1 MKASINHASISNDS
15 ISKDSISSN
24 YRGRALRR
32 TALALAFALL
42 VPSVPSLAANC
53 LAYNPANKAN
63 KLYLLYPNASL
74 TYPSFGFSAASAT
87 NPAAPFNAS
96 DLPSYTGTTT
106 ALRDAVTHVVELD
119 YCEFNVQV
127 IPTSSLP
134 PATFPR
140 RSTVAV
146 TTASDVPDGYLFG
159 LAQAVDTG
167 DATAVDYSYVWGGTY
182 QAWTGGPGG
191 ALNGANST
199 LDRWANSIGG
209 TVAHEAGHNYGLAH
223 NTTLAP
229 GEDIYQHHIM
239 PAGGSLTAENRAGYR
254 RHFSDGEFSTLAA
267 NLGLSLQTM
276 WNWDMVNPNAAAA
289 HSLDMTV
296 LYPST
301 TPPVLAWSFNGCSSP
316 WINPTV
322 IGPTG
327 PAQSFQGGTYYPYTL
342 RWSTP
347 NPGSCVGTPGQA
359 PGGVLFHIGATF
371 TSVDFDLTTLNPIV
385 IKDVI
390 LKNASNVAMAL
401 NPRLHAFDAGT
412 LDTAGGQL
420 NLGVFNLA
428 AAPLQLNNLQIRE
441 LPRVVALDQ
450 MVRNGRIAD
459 FTGMPFEPWPNT
471 TRTLVDKATI
481 EPGRGLSLPIARL
494 DQPRHVYEVITAEDC
509 LKALSDRISGGG
521 DTADCFPGTNID
533 LFPSTTLY
541 LTGDTVDPN
550 ATYWNPELRK
560 YVRGP
565 LASRTYYQVSGRRLD
580 VNKNGIDDFIDRQ
593 AKAVKP

>member
-1 MKASINHASISNDS
+1 MKDTSM
-15 ISKDSISSN
+15 
-24 YRGRALRR
+24 YRPSRHALRR
-32 TALALAFALL
+32 TALAIAFAALA
-42 VPSVPSLAANC
+42 PSAPALAVNC

-63 KLYLLYPNASL
+63 KLYLVYPPAAMA
-74 TYPSFGFSAASAT
+74 YPQFGFSAASST
-87 NPAAPFNAS
+87 NPAAAFSAAGIA
-96 DLPSYTGTTT
+96 SYTGSIT
-106 ALRDAVTHVVELD
+106 ALRDATTHVVELD

-127 IPTSSLP
+127 IQGTALP
-134 PATFPR
+134 PATHPR
-140 RSTVAV
+140 RNVVAV

-167 DATAVDYSYVWGGTY
+167 DPTAVDYSYVWGGTY

-209 TVAHEAGHNYGLAH
+209 TAAHEAGHNYGLAH
-223 NTTLAP
+223 NITMGP
-229 GEDIYQHHIM
+229 GEDTYKHHVM
-239 PAGGSLTAENRAGYR
+239 PAGSNLNAEDRAGYR

-276 WNWDMVNPNAAAA
+276 WNWDMVNPNAATAY
-289 HSLDMTV
+289 SLDMTV

-301 TPPVLAWSFNGCSSP
+301 TPPVIAWSFAGCSSP

-327 PAQSFQGGTYYPYTL
+327 PSQVFQGGTYYPYTL
-342 RWSTP
+342 RWSTA
-347 NPGSCVGTPGQA
+347 NPGSCVGAPGQA

-371 TSVDFDLTTLNPIV
+371 TSVNFSLSTPNPIV

-390 LKNASNVAMAL
+390 LRNSGGTALAL

-412 LDTAGGQL
+412 LDTAGGNF

-428 AAPLQLNNLQIRE
+428 QAPLRMENLQVRE
-441 LPRVVALDQ
+441 LPRPIALEQ

-459 FTGMPFEPWPNT
+459 FTGLPFEPWPET
-471 TRTLVDKATI
+471 TRTLVDQATLR
-481 EPGRGLSLPIARL
+481 PGEALKLPIAKL
-494 DQPRHVYEVITAEDC
+494 DRKRHVYEVITAEDC
-509 LKALSDRISGGG
+509 LKALSDRLSGEF
-521 DTADCFPGTNID
+521 DTVDCRPGTNID
-533 LFPSTTLY
+533 LFPSTTMY
-541 LTGDTVDPN
+541 LIGDSVDPE
-550 ATYWNPELRK
+550 ATYWDPARRQ

-565 LASRTYYQVSGRRLD
+565 LASRTYYQVTGRRLD
-580 VNKNGIDDFIDRQ
+580 TDKNGVDDVIDRDR
-593 AKAVKP
+593 AKTRGR

>member
-1 MKASINHASISNDS
+1 MNDTIEMRTCS
-15 ISKDSISSN
+15 
-24 YRGRALRR
+24 RTLRR
-32 TALALAFALL
+32 TGLALALL
-42 VPSVPSLAANC
+42 SLAGGAQAATC

-63 KLYLLYPNASL
+63 KLYLLYPATPL

-87 NPAAPFNAS
+87 NPAAPFNAA

-106 ALRDAVTHVVELD
+106 ALRDAITHVVELD

-127 IPTSSLP
+127 IPTATLP
-134 PATFPR
+134 PTTFPR
-140 RSTVAV
+140 RNTVAV
-146 TTASDVPDGYLFG
+146 TTKSDITDGLFG
-159 LAQAVDTG
+159 LAQSVDTG
-167 DATAVDYSYVWGGTY
+167 DGTAVDYSYVWGKTY
-182 QAWTGGPGG
+182 QDWTGGPGG

-209 TVAHEAGHNYGLAH
+209 TAAHEAGHNYGLAH

-229 GEDIYQHHIM
+229 GEDTYKHHVM
-239 PAGGSLTAENRAGYR
+239 PAGGSLNAEDRAGYR

-289 HSLDMTV
+289 YSLDLTV
-296 LYPST
+296 LYPSA
-301 TPPVLAWSFNGCSSP
+301 TPPVLAWSFAGCSSP

-327 PAQSFQGGTYYPYTL
+327 GPQTFQGSTYYPYTL
-342 RWSTP
+342 RWNTP

-371 TSVDFDLTTLNPIV
+371 TSVNFNLSTPNPIV

-390 LKNASNVAMAL
+390 LRDSGGTAMSL

-412 LDTAGGQL
+412 LDTIGGTL
-420 NLGVFNLA
+420 NLGVFNLGD
-428 AAPLQLNNLQIRE
+428 APLQLGNLQMRE

-450 MVRNGRIAD
+450 MVRDGRIAD
-459 FTGMPFEPWPNT
+459 FTGMPFEPWPDT
-471 TRTLVDKATI
+471 TRTLVDKASV

-494 DQPRHVYEVITAEDC
+494 DQKRHVYEVVTPQDC
-509 LKALSDRISGGG
+509 LKALGDRLGGG
-521 DTADCFPGTNID
+521 PDTTDCFPGTNID
-533 LFPSTTLY
+533 LFPSTTMY
-541 LTGDTVDPN
+541 FIGDSVDPV
-550 ATYWNPELRK
+550 ATYWDPVK
-560 YVRGP
+560 KTYVRGP
-565 LASRTYYQVSGRRLD
+565 LASRTYYQVTGRRLD
-580 VNKNGIDDFIDRQ
+580 TNKNGVDDFLDRQ
-593 AKAVKP
+593 QAGAGAR

>member
-1 MKASINHASISNDS
+1 MNDT
-15 ISKDSISSN
+15 IEM
-24 YRGRALRR
+24 RARSRMLRR
-32 TALALAFALL
+32 TGLALALL
-42 VPSVPSLAANC
+42 SLAGGAQAATC

-63 KLYLLYPNASL
+63 KLYLLYPNAPL
-74 TYPSFGFSAASAT
+74 TYPSFGFSAGSVT
-87 NPAAPFNAS
+87 NPAAPFNAA

-106 ALRDAVTHVVELD
+106 ALRDAITHVVELD

-127 IPTSSLP
+127 IPTATLP

-140 RSTVAV
+140 RNTVAV
-146 TTASDVPDGYLFG
+146 TTKSDITDGLFG
-159 LAQAVDTG
+159 LAQNVDTG
-167 DATAVDYSYVWGGTY
+167 DGTAVDYSYVWGKTY
-182 QAWTGGPGG
+182 QDWTGGPGG

-209 TVAHEAGHNYGLAH
+209 TAAHEAGHNYGLAH

-229 GEDIYQHHIM
+229 GEDTYKHHVM
-239 PAGGSLTAENRAGYR
+239 PAGGSLNAEDRAGYR

-267 NLGLSLQTM
+267 NVGLSLQTM

-289 HSLDMTV
+289 YSLDMTV

-301 TPPVLAWSFNGCSSP
+301 TPPVLAWSFAGCSSP

-327 PAQSFQGGTYYPYTL
+327 PAQTFQGGTYYPYTL
-342 RWSTP
+342 RWNTP

-371 TSVDFDLTTLNPIV
+371 TSVNFSLSTPNPIV

-390 LKNASNVAMAL
+390 LRDSGGTAMSL

-412 LDTAGGQL
+412 LDTIGGNL
-420 NLGVFNLA
+420 NLGVFNLGE
-428 AAPLQLNNLQIRE
+428 APLQLANLQMRE

-450 MVRNGRIAD
+450 MVRDGRIAD
-459 FTGMPFEPWPNT
+459 FTGMPFEPWPQT
-471 TRTLVDKATI
+471 TRTLVDKASVD
-481 EPGRGLSLPIARL
+481 PGRGLSLPIARL
-494 DQPRHVYEVITAEDC
+494 DQKRHVYEVITPEDC
-509 LKALSDRISGGG
+509 LKALGDRLGGG
-521 DTADCFPGTNID
+521 PDTTDCFPGTNID
-533 LFPSTTLY
+533 LFPSTTMY
-541 LTGDTVDPN
+541 FIGESVDPQ
-550 ATYWNPELRK
+550 ATYWDPAQKR

-565 LASRTYYQVSGRRLD
+565 LASRTYYQVTGRRLD
-580 VNKNGIDDFIDRQ
+580 TDRNGVDDYVDRQ
-593 AKAVKP
+593 QGKAGAR

>member
-1 MKASINHASISNDS
+1 MNDTIEMRTCS
-15 ISKDSISSN
+15 
-24 YRGRALRR
+24 RTLRR
-32 TALALAFALL
+32 TGLALALL
-42 VPSVPSLAANC
+42 SLAGGAQAATC

-63 KLYLLYPNASL
+63 KLYLLYPTAPL
-74 TYPSFGFSAASAT
+74 TYPSFGFSAGSVT
-87 NPAAPFNAS
+87 NPAAPFNAA

-106 ALRDAVTHVVELD
+106 ALRDAITHVVELD

-127 IPTSSLP
+127 IPTATLP

-140 RSTVAV
+140 RNTVAV
-146 TTASDVPDGYLFG
+146 TTKSDITDGLFG
-159 LAQAVDTG
+159 LAQSVDTG
-167 DATAVDYSYVWGGTY
+167 DGTAVDYSYVWGKTY
-182 QAWTGGPGG
+182 QDWTGGPGG

-209 TVAHEAGHNYGLAH
+209 TAAHEAGHNYGLAH

-229 GEDIYQHHIM
+229 GEDTYKHHVM
-239 PAGGSLTAENRAGYR
+239 PAGGSLNAEDRAGYR

-289 HSLDMTV
+289 YSLDLTV
-296 LYPST
+296 LYPSA
-301 TPPVLAWSFNGCSSP
+301 TPPVLAWSFAGCSSP

-327 PAQSFQGGTYYPYTL
+327 GPQTFQGSTYYPYTL
-342 RWSTP
+342 RWNTP

-371 TSVDFDLTTLNPIV
+371 TSVNFNLSTPNPIV

-390 LKNASNVAMAL
+390 LRDSGGTAMSL

-412 LDTAGGQL
+412 LDTIGGTL
-420 NLGVFNLA
+420 NLGVFNLGD
-428 AAPLQLNNLQIRE
+428 APLQLGNLQMRE

-450 MVRNGRIAD
+450 MVRDGRIAD
-459 FTGMPFEPWPNT
+459 FTGMPFEPWPDT
-471 TRTLVDKATI
+471 TRTLVDKASV

-494 DQPRHVYEVITAEDC
+494 DQKRHVYEVVTPQDC
-509 LKALSDRISGGG
+509 LKALGDRLGGG
-521 DTADCFPGTNID
+521 PDTTDCFPGTNID
-533 LFPSTTLY
+533 LFPSTTMY
-541 LTGDTVDPN
+541 FIGDSVDPV
-550 ATYWNPELRK
+550 ATYWDPVKKTYL
-560 YVRGP
+560 RGP
-565 LASRTYYQVSGRRLD
+565 LTSRTYYQVTGRRLD
-580 VNKNGIDDFIDRQ
+580 TNKNGVDDFLDRQ
-593 AKAVKP
+593 QARAGAR

>member
-1 MKASINHASISNDS
+1 MKDLSANTRSQ
-15 ISKDSISSN
+15 
-24 YRGRALRR
+24 RRALRH
-32 TALALAFALL
+32 TALALAVALL
-42 VPSVPSLAANC
+42 APSASTLAADC
-53 LAYNPANKAN
+53 LAYNPGNKAN
-63 KLYLLYPNASL
+63 KLYLLYPTTPTA
-74 TYPSFGFSAASAT
+74 YPSFGFSAGSVT
-87 NPAAPFNAS
+87 NPAAPFSAA

-127 IPTSSLP
+127 IPTTTLP
-134 PATFPR
+134 PTTFAR
-140 RSTVAV
+140 RNTVAV
-146 TTASDVPDGYLFG
+146 TTKSDIADGLFG

-167 DATAVDYSYVWGGTY
+167 DAVAVDYSYVWGKTY
-182 QAWTGGPGG
+182 QDWTGGPGG

-209 TVAHEAGHNYGLAH
+209 TAAHEAGHNYGLAH
-223 NTTLAP
+223 NTTLAA

-239 PAGGSLTAENRAGYR
+239 PAGGSLTAEDRAGYR

-276 WNWDMVNPNAAAA
+276 WNWDMVNPNAAPAY
-289 HSLDMTV
+289 SLDMTI
-296 LYPST
+296 LYPSA
-301 TPPVLAWSFNGCSSP
+301 TPPVLQWSYAGCTSP

-327 PAQSFQGGTYYPYTL
+327 PTQVFQGNTYYPYTL
-342 RWSTP
+342 RWNTA

-371 TSVDFDLTTLNPIV
+371 TSVNFNLNTPNPIV

-390 LKNASNVAMAL
+390 LKNASNVAMSL

-412 LDTAGGQL
+412 LDTIGGRL
-420 NLGVFNLA
+420 NLGVFNNA
-428 AAPLQLNNLQIRE
+428 AVPLQLQNLQIRE

-450 MVRNGRIAD
+450 MVRGGRIAD

-471 TRTLVDKATI
+471 TRTLVDRATI
-481 EPGRGLSLPIARL
+481 EPGKALSLPIASL
-494 DQPRHVYEVITAEDC
+494 TQPRHVYEVITPDDC
-509 LKALSDRISGGG
+509 LKALGDRLGGG
-521 DTADCFPGTNID
+521 PDTTDCFPGTNID
-533 LFPSTTLY
+533 LFPSTTMY
-541 LTGDTVDPN
+541 FTGDTVDPN
-550 ATYWNPELRK
+550 ATYWDPTRRA

-565 LASRTYYQVSGRRLD
+565 LASRTYYQVTGRRLD
-580 VNKNGIDDFIDRQ
+580 TNKNGVDDFIDRQ
-593 AKAVKP
+593 EAKSAKRP

>member
-1 MKASINHASISNDS
+1 MKNKSQKTSLQRHAM
-15 ISKDSISSN
+15 
-24 YRGRALRR
+24 RR
-32 TALALAFALL
+32 TSLALAVALL
-42 VPSVPSLAANC
+42 LPSLPTFAANC

-63 KLYLLYPNASL
+63 KLYLLYPTAPL
-74 TYPSFGFSAASAT
+74 TFPSFGFSAASAT
-87 NPAAPFNAS
+87 NPAAQFAAS

-119 YCEFNVQV
+119 YCEFNVEV
-127 IPTSSLP
+127 IQTSSLP
-134 PATFPR
+134 PTTFPR

-167 DATAVDYSYVWGGTY
+167 DSAAVDYSYVWGGTY
-182 QAWTGGPGG
+182 QAWTGGLGG

-209 TVAHEAGHNYGLAH
+209 TAAHEAGHNYGLAH
-223 NTTLAP
+223 NTTLAV
-229 GEDIYQHHIM
+229 GEDTFKHHVM
-239 PAGGSLTAENRAGYR
+239 PAGSNLNAEDRAGYR

-296 LYPST
+296 LYPSA
-301 TPPVLAWSFNGCSSP
+301 TPPVIAWAFAGCSSP

-327 PAQSFQGGTYYPYTL
+327 PSQIFQGGSYFPYTV
-342 RWSTP
+342 RWNTP
-347 NPGSCVGTPGQA
+347 NPGSCLGTPGQA

-371 TSVDFDLTTLNPIV
+371 TTVNFSLSTPNPIV

-390 LKNASNVAMAL
+390 LKNVSNVAMAL

-428 AAPLQLNNLQIRE
+428 AVPLQLGNLQVRQ
-441 LPRVVALDQ
+441 LPRVIALDQ
-450 MVRNGRIAD
+450 MVREGRMAD
-459 FTGMPFEPWPNT
+459 FNGIPFQAWPDT
-471 TRTLVDKATI
+471 TRTLVDKPATL
-481 EPGRGLSLPIARL
+481 EPGKSLRLPIARL
-494 DQPRHVYEVITAEDC
+494 DQKRHVYEVITAEDC
-509 LKALSDRISGGG
+509 LKALSDRLIDGP

-541 LTGDTVDPN
+541 FTGDTLDPN
-550 ATYWNPELRK
+550 ATYWNPAVKK
-560 YVRGP
+560 YVRGA
-565 LASRTYYQVSGRRLD
+565 LASRTYYQVTGRRLD
-580 VNKNGIDDFIDRQ
+580 TDKNGVDDYIDRQ
-593 AKAVKP
+593 QAKALKP

>member
-1 MKASINHASISNDS
+1 MNDT
-15 ISKDSISSN
+15 IEM
-24 YRGRALRR
+24 RACSRTLRR
-32 TALALAFALL
+32 TGLALALL
-42 VPSVPSLAANC
+42 SLAGGAQAATC

-63 KLYLLYPNASL
+63 KLYLLYPATPL

-87 NPAAPFNAS
+87 NPAAPFNAA

-106 ALRDAVTHVVELD
+106 ALRDAITHVVELD

-127 IPTSSLP
+127 IPTATLP
-134 PATFPR
+134 PTTFPR
-140 RSTVAV
+140 RNTVAV
-146 TTASDVPDGYLFG
+146 TTKSDITDGLFG
-159 LAQAVDTG
+159 LAQSVDTG
-167 DATAVDYSYVWGGTY
+167 DGTAVDYSYVWGKTY
-182 QAWTGGPGG
+182 QDWTGGPGG

-209 TVAHEAGHNYGLAH
+209 TAAHEAGHNYGLAH

-229 GEDIYQHHIM
+229 GEDTYKHHVM
-239 PAGGSLTAENRAGYR
+239 PAGGSLNAEDRAGYR

-289 HSLDMTV
+289 YSLDLTV
-296 LYPST
+296 LYPSA
-301 TPPVLAWSFNGCSSP
+301 TPPVLAWSFAGCSSP

-327 PAQSFQGGTYYPYTL
+327 GPQTFQGSTYYPYTL
-342 RWSTP
+342 RWNTP

-371 TSVDFDLTTLNPIV
+371 TSVNFNLSTPNPIV

-390 LKNASNVAMAL
+390 LRDSGGTAMSL

-412 LDTAGGQL
+412 LDTIGGTL
-420 NLGVFNLA
+420 NLGVFNLGD
-428 AAPLQLNNLQIRE
+428 APLQLGNLQMRE

-450 MVRNGRIAD
+450 MVRDGRIAD
-459 FTGMPFEPWPNT
+459 FTGMPFEPWPDT
-471 TRTLVDKATI
+471 TRTLVDKASV

-494 DQPRHVYEVITAEDC
+494 DQKRHVYEVVTPQDC
-509 LKALSDRISGGG
+509 LKALGDRLGGG
-521 DTADCFPGTNID
+521 PDTTDCFPGTNID
-533 LFPSTTLY
+533 LFPSTTMY
-541 LTGDTVDPN
+541 FIGDSVDPV
-550 ATYWNPELRK
+550 ATYWDPVKKTYL
-560 YVRGP
+560 RGP
-565 LASRTYYQVSGRRLD
+565 LTSRTYYQVTGRRLD
-580 VNKNGIDDFIDRQ
+580 TNKNGVDDFLDRQQ
-593 AKAVKP
+593 AKAGAR

>member
-1 MKASINHASISNDS
+1 MNDT
-15 ISKDSISSN
+15 IEM
-24 YRGRALRR
+24 RACSRTLRR
-32 TALALAFALL
+32 TGLALALL
-42 VPSVPSLAANC
+42 SLAGGAQAATC

-63 KLYLLYPNASL
+63 KLYLLYPATPL

-87 NPAAPFNAS
+87 NPAAPFNAA

-106 ALRDAVTHVVELD
+106 ALRDAITHVVELD

-127 IPTSSLP
+127 IPTATLP
-134 PATFPR
+134 PTTFPR
-140 RSTVAV
+140 RNTVAV
-146 TTASDVPDGYLFG
+146 TTKSDITDGLFG
-159 LAQAVDTG
+159 LAQSVDTG
-167 DATAVDYSYVWGGTY
+167 DGTAVDYSYVWGKTY
-182 QAWTGGPGG
+182 QDWTGGPGG

-209 TVAHEAGHNYGLAH
+209 TAAHEAGHNYGLAH

-229 GEDIYQHHIM
+229 GEDTYKHHVM
-239 PAGGSLTAENRAGYR
+239 PAGGSLNAEDRAGYR

-289 HSLDMTV
+289 YSLDLTV
-296 LYPST
+296 LYPSA
-301 TPPVLAWSFNGCSSP
+301 TPPVLAWSFAGCSSP

-327 PAQSFQGGTYYPYTL
+327 GPQTFQGSTYYPYTL
-342 RWSTP
+342 RWNTP

-371 TSVDFDLTTLNPIV
+371 TSVNFNLSTPNPIV

-390 LKNASNVAMAL
+390 LRDSGGTAMSL

-412 LDTAGGQL
+412 LDTIGGTL
-420 NLGVFNLA
+420 NLGVFNLGD
-428 AAPLQLNNLQIRE
+428 APLQLGNLQMRE

-450 MVRNGRIAD
+450 MVRDGRIAD
-459 FTGMPFEPWPNT
+459 FTGMPFEPWPDT
-471 TRTLVDKATI
+471 TRTLVDKASV

-494 DQPRHVYEVITAEDC
+494 DQKRHVYEVVTPQDC
-509 LKALSDRISGGG
+509 LKALGDRLGGG
-521 DTADCFPGTNID
+521 PDTTDCFPGTNID
-533 LFPSTTLY
+533 LFPSTTMY
-541 LTGDTVDPN
+541 FIGDSVDPV
-550 ATYWNPELRK
+550 ATYWDPVKKTYL
-560 YVRGP
+560 RGP
-565 LASRTYYQVSGRRLD
+565 LTSRTYYQVTGRRLD
-580 VNKNGIDDFIDRQ
+580 TNKNGVDDVLDRQQ
-593 AKAVKP
+593 AKAGAR

>member
-1 MKASINHASISNDS
+1 MNDT
-15 ISKDSISSN
+15 IEM
-24 YRGRALRR
+24 RACSRTLRR
-32 TALALAFALL
+32 TGLALALL
-42 VPSVPSLAANC
+42 SLAGGAQAATC

-63 KLYLLYPNASL
+63 KLYLLYPTTPL

-87 NPAAPFNAS
+87 NPAAPFNAA

-106 ALRDAVTHVVELD
+106 ALRDAITHVVELD

-127 IPTSSLP
+127 IPTATLP
-134 PATFPR
+134 PTTFPR
-140 RSTVAV
+140 RNTVAV
-146 TTASDVPDGYLFG
+146 TTKSDITDGLFG
-159 LAQAVDTG
+159 LAQSVDTG
-167 DATAVDYSYVWGGTY
+167 DGTAVDYSYVWGKTY
-182 QAWTGGPGG
+182 QDWTGGPGG

-209 TVAHEAGHNYGLAH
+209 TAAHEAGHNYGLAH

-229 GEDIYQHHIM
+229 GEDTYKHHVM
-239 PAGGSLTAENRAGYR
+239 PAGGSLNAEDRAGYR

-289 HSLDMTV
+289 YSLDLTV
-296 LYPST
+296 LYPSA
-301 TPPVLAWSFNGCSSP
+301 TPPVLAWSFAGCSSP

-327 PAQSFQGGTYYPYTL
+327 GPQTFQGSTYYPYTL
-342 RWSTP
+342 RWNTP

-371 TSVDFDLTTLNPIV
+371 TSVNFNLSTPNPIV

-390 LKNASNVAMAL
+390 LRDSGGTAMSL

-412 LDTAGGQL
+412 LDTIGGTL
-420 NLGVFNLA
+420 NLGVFNLGD
-428 AAPLQLNNLQIRE
+428 APLQLGNLQMRE

-450 MVRNGRIAD
+450 MVRDGRIAD
-459 FTGMPFEPWPNT
+459 FTGMPFEPWPDT
-471 TRTLVDKATI
+471 TRTLVDKASV

-494 DQPRHVYEVITAEDC
+494 DQKRHVYEVVTPQDC
-509 LKALSDRISGGG
+509 LKALGDRLGGG
-521 DTADCFPGTNID
+521 PDTTDCFPGTNID
-533 LFPSTTLY
+533 LFPSTTMY
-541 LTGDTVDPN
+541 FIGDSVDPV
-550 ATYWNPELRK
+550 ATYWDPVKKTYL
-560 YVRGP
+560 RGP
-565 LASRTYYQVSGRRLD
+565 LTSRTYYQVTGRRLD
-580 VNKNGIDDFIDRQ
+580 TNKNGVDDFLDRQQ
-593 AKAVKP
+593 AKAGAR

>member
-1 MKASINHASISNDS
+1 MNDT
-15 ISKDSISSN
+15 IEM
-24 YRGRALRR
+24 RACSRTLRR
-32 TALALAFALL
+32 TGLALALL
-42 VPSVPSLAANC
+42 SLAGGAQAATC

-63 KLYLLYPNASL
+63 KLYLLYPTAPL

-87 NPAAPFNAS
+87 NPAAAFNAA

-106 ALRDAVTHVVELD
+106 ALRDAITHVVELD

-127 IPTSSLP
+127 IPTATLP

-140 RSTVAV
+140 RNTVAV
-146 TTASDVPDGYLFG
+146 TTKSDITDGLFG
-159 LAQAVDTG
+159 LAQSVDTG
-167 DATAVDYSYVWGGTY
+167 DGTAVDYSYVWGKTY
-182 QAWTGGPGG
+182 QDWTGGPGG

-209 TVAHEAGHNYGLAH
+209 TAAHEAGHNYGLAH

-229 GEDIYQHHIM
+229 GEDTYKHHVM
-239 PAGGSLTAENRAGYR
+239 PAGGSLNAEDRAGYR

-289 HSLDMTV
+289 YSLDLTV
-296 LYPST
+296 LYPSA
-301 TPPVLAWSFNGCSSP
+301 TPPVLAWSFAGCSSP

-327 PAQSFQGGTYYPYTL
+327 GPQTFQGSTYYPYTL

-371 TSVDFDLTTLNPIV
+371 TSVNFNLSTPNPIV

-390 LKNASNVAMAL
+390 LRDSGGTAMSL

-412 LDTAGGQL
+412 LDTIGGTL
-420 NLGVFNLA
+420 NLGVFNLGE
-428 AAPLQLNNLQIRE
+428 APLQLGNLQMRE

-450 MVRNGRIAD
+450 MVRDGRIAD
-459 FTGMPFEPWPNT
+459 FTGMPFEPWPDT
-471 TRTLVDKATI
+471 TRTLVDKASV
-481 EPGRGLSLPIARL
+481 EPGRGLGLPIARL
-494 DQPRHVYEVITAEDC
+494 DQKRHVYEVVTAQDC
-509 LKALSDRISGGG
+509 LKALGDRLGGG
-521 DTADCFPGTNID
+521 PDTTDCFPGTNID
-533 LFPSTTLY
+533 LFPSTTMY
-541 LTGDTVDPN
+541 FIGDSVDPT
-550 ATYWNPELRK
+550 ATYWDPVKKTYL
-560 YVRGP
+560 RGP
-565 LASRTYYQVSGRRLD
+565 LTSRTYYQVTGRRLD
-580 VNKNGIDDFIDRQ
+580 TNKNGIDDYLDRQ
-593 AKAVKP
+593 QPKAGAR